1 MSSKK
6 ILKSYSNNNS
16 ENNKLIKLISDY
28 NNNKIDKIDYFYKLM
43 ILKNTSNNDK
53 IIEKINIELL
63 KLNQEEFL
71 NNLISHYNN
80 NKIDKIDYFY
90 KLMILKNTSKNNKI
104 IEKINIELLKL
115 NQ

>member
-1 MSSKK
+1 
-6 ILKSYSNNNS
+6 
-16 ENNKLIKLISDY
+16 
-28 NNNKIDKIDYFYKLM
+28 M

-90 KLMILKNTSKNNKI
+90 KLIILKNTSNNDKI